1 MNLAFKSK
9 SRQSKVN
16 FSFKLNKAQKYG
28 HSIKLRLPNLFLA
41 SYFLPD
47 VTLMRRSY
55 TALLIKLNCCCIAT
69 DEYSFFG
76 EEATTGKICTVL
88 KV

>member
-1 MNLAFKSK
+1 
-9 SRQSKVN
+9 
-16 FSFKLNKAQKYG
+16 LNKAQKYG

-47 VTLMRRSY
+47 ATLMRRSY

-69 DEYSFFG
+69 DEYSSLAKKQQ
-76 EEATTGKICTVL
+76 EAKYAQY
-88 KV
+88 